1 MCECEN
7 GADTEKR
14 NEETERKS
22 GVIVIKA
29 RPQMKGRNAWEAE
42 GGHSRGAVAA
52 I

>member
-1 MCECEN
+1 MLPALNIANNRPWRDICECES

-29 RPQMKGRNAWEAE
+29 RTEMKGRNA
-42 GGHSRGAVAA
+42 
-52 I
+52 